1 MSTLAGLF
9 FVAFILIGV
18 ISIASIPFFMVSTL
32 DDDQLDDDK
41 LTDKLEQDRSI
52 D

>member
-18 ISIASIPFFMVSTL
+18 ISIASIPFFMIYTL
-32 DDDQLDDDK
+32 DDDLSDDDPFA
-41 LTDKLEQDRSI
+41 DELEQDRSS